1 MDVTRIVDRRHL
13 PQRRRAVPPRVVP
26 GADTYPSVQPQEDV
40 MTVRDLTTRFAEHHR
55 DHRQQRELQRAL
67 ESAPTAASR
76 QELLAALARR

>member
-1 MDVTRIVDRRHL
+1 
-13 PQRRRAVPPRVVP
+13 
-26 GADTYPSVQPQEDV
+26 